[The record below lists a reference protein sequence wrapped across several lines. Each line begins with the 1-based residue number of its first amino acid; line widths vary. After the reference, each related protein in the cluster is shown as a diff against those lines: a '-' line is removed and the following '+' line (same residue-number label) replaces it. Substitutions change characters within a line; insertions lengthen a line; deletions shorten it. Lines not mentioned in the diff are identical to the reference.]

1 MPTNLIN
8 FIEQIKT
15 IRTTKELS
23 QEDCANILGISTQNY
38 VDFEEGITH
47 LSLPELEL
55 LAKYLG
61 LSMQSLTA
69 SDTQADSSAFK
80 MLHKSV
86 RPRYKT
92 LRQKMIL
99 SKLEAD
105 RSTKAMTMT
114 ELHFAT
120 GIPLDK
126 LLAYQKESLAV
137 PIDHLIKMTDA
148 LNIPL
153 QRLLNHEEITQIILE
168 PENETEHWHP
178 EFHGEKQGTDQEQS
192 YQNLLN
198 AIKSMPMKE
207 QAQIA
212 KIVLNFFK
220 NQ

>member
-1 MPTNLIN
+1 MPTNLNN
-8 FIEQIKT
+8 FIEQIKNTRT
-15 IRTTKELS
+15 IKELN
-23 QEDCANILGISTQNY
+23 QEDCAQILDISAQNY
-38 VDFEEGITH
+38 ADFEQGNAH

-61 LSMQSLTA
+61 LSLQSLTA
-69 SDTQADSSAFK
+69 SDTQANTSAFK
-80 MLHKSV
+80 ILHKSV

-105 RSTKAMTMT
+105 RSAKAITMT

-120 GIPLDK
+120 GIPLEK
-126 LLAYQKESLAV
+126 LLAYQKESSPV
-137 PIDHLIKMTDA
+137 PIDHLIKMSDA
-148 LNIPL
+148 LNLPM
-153 QRLLNHEEITQIILE
+153 QRLLNHENITQIILE
-168 PENETEHWHP
+168 PENETDHWHP
-178 EFHGEKQGTDQEQS
+178 EFHGEKQGRDHEQS

>member
-1 MPTNLIN
+1 MPTNLNN
-8 FIEQIKT
+8 FIKQIKNT
-15 IRTTKELS
+15 RRTKKLS
-23 QEDCANILGISTQNY
+23 QEDCAQILGISAQNY
-38 VDFEEGITH
+38 ADFEKGNAH

-55 LAKYLG
+55 LTEYLG

-69 SDTQADSSAFK
+69 SDTLADSSAFK
-80 MLHKSV
+80 MLHESM

-105 RSTKAMTMT
+105 RSTKAITMT

-126 LLAYQKESLAV
+126 LLAYQKESLPV
-137 PIDHLIKMTDA
+137 PIDHLIKITDA
-148 LNIPL
+148 LNLPL
-153 QRLLNHEEITQIILE
+153 QRLLNQENVTQIILE
-168 PENETEHWHP
+168 PENETKNWQP
-178 EFHGEKQGTDQEQS
+178 EFHGEKQGTDHDQS

-212 KIVLNFFK
+212 KFVLNFFK